1 MKYNPSKHHRRS
13 TRLRGY
19 NYSSSGA
26 YFITANIQNRLR
38 LFGDV
43 NENGMQLSY
52 IGKIAQQCWE
62 NIPNH
67 FPRVELDEFI
77 IMPDHMHGI
86 IFILPDN
93 NDRRGI
99 QDANCGGV
107 QDANR
112 RDVEDVDRRGVED
125 VDRRGVEDVDR
136 RGVHQCESRGVQLNA
151 TTGDAPTRKDNYYSK
166 ISPHKK
172 SLSVIVRTYKAAVTT
187 LCRENGLHHFQW
199 QRNYYD
205 HIIRSDRELIAI
217 RNYIV
222 TNPVHWLHNKEDSD
236 SI

>member
-38 LFGDV
+38 LFGNV

-67 FPRVELDEFI
+67 FPRVELHEFI

-93 NDRRGI
+93 NDRRG
-99 QDANCGGV
+99 V

-112 RDVEDVDRRGVED
+112 R
-125 VDRRGVEDVDR
+125 
-136 RGVHQCESRGVQLNA
+136 GVQLN
-151 TTGDAPTRKDNYYSK
+151 APTRKDNYYSK
-166 ISPHKK
+166 LSPHKK